1 MAVHMSVCECVC
13 VGVSLH
19 WDFVTATDKS
29 SPHSTSEQGHVVWG
43 MDVSSDRENTD
54 RKRSKKKKEKQRWD
68 DNRTDFFCYLYS
80 KNIHSVMI

>member
-54 RKRSKKKKEKQRWD
+54 RKRSKKKKKK
-68 DNRTDFFCYLYS
+68 NRDGTTTGRTF
-80 KNIHSVMI
+80 SVTYTVKTPIVL

>member
-54 RKRSKKKKEKQRWD
+54 RKRSKKKKRKTEMGRQQD
-68 DNRTDFFCYLYS
+68 GLFQLL
-80 KNIHSVMI
+80 IQ